1 MPCAVLFCQHSLS
14 ALPSLS
20 ARVDQKAKGS
30 DLPFG
35 SHLADTSYGAA
46 CFFQFLVQA
55 ANDKILGGF
64 LHLCIESAALGQPK
78 LFTI

>member
-1 MPCAVLFCQHSLS
+1 MPCADLFCQHSLS

-35 SHLADTSYGAA
+35 FHLANTSYGAA

-55 ANDKILGGF
+55 ANVGTLGGTSHF
-64 LHLCIESAALGQPK
+64 CIENAASGQPR
-78 LFTI
+78 LFMI